1 MFLNEYVK
9 MEKNKKGGRGVKKST
24 FLVLLSFFLVI
35 PLLGVNNTAQA
46 ATNFADVGTSHR
58 AAKEIYYLAEGDIA
72 KGISPS
78 SFGPNKKV
86 NRAEA
91 VTFVGRAL
99 QLNGTK
105 RATSFKD
112 VDAGMFASGYIQS
125 ATQKGILTGYSDGT
139 YRPYKEVTRGEMAIM
154 ISRAFGYSFNNT
166 TSGAANALI
175 SRGIAQGKGDGS
187 FGTSDLI
194 TRADFSVFLA
204 RAINP
209 KFRVISNTVSF
220 KDARWVNVDSLNV
233 RTGPND
239 SYAKIGAV
247 KQNQQV
253 LSAYKVGAWNYI
265 KYGSLEGFVHGSY
278 LRTTAEAT
286 NAGNVDPRIAKQVV
300 VLDPGHGGS
309 DPGAGGFGI
318 YEKNVVL
325 DTGLKTR
332 NLFSKTPFQ
341 VKMTRSTDKYI
352 KLSDRVSYAKSVGA
366 NTFISIHANAGGG
379 TGTETYYYSAYSNP
393 NVADSKLLATKIQ
406 SRMLTAWKLANR
418 GVKNGNFHV
427 IRENTMPAVLVE
439 LGFIDAKKDN
449 DMLRSDYWRNAA
461 AKAIYLGTL
470 DYYKAKGYQVDALYN
485 VAK

>member
-1 MFLNEYVK
+1 M
-9 MEKNKKGGRGVKKST
+9 KKRA
-24 FLVLLSFFLVI
+24 FLVLLSFLLAI
-35 PLLGVNNTAQA
+35 PLFGVNNTAKA
-46 ATNFADVGTSHR
+46 ATNFADVGSTHR
-58 AAKEIYYLAEGDIA
+58 AAEEIYYLTEGNIA
-72 KGISPS
+72 KGVSPS

-86 NRAEA
+86 SRGEA
-91 VTFVGRAL
+91 ATFIGRTL

-105 RATSFKD
+105 RQTSFKD
-112 VDAGMFASGYIQS
+112 VGAGMVASGYIQS
-125 ATQKGILTGYSDGT
+125 AAEKRILSGYADGT

-154 ISRAFGYSFNNT
+154 ISRAFGFSFDNT
-166 TSGAANALI
+166 TSGAAKALV

-187 FGTSDLI
+187 FGEGELI

-209 KFRVISNTVSF
+209 KFRTITNTVSF
-220 KDARWVNVDSLNV
+220 KDARWINIDSLNV

-239 SYAKIGAV
+239 SFQKIGAV
-247 KQNQQV
+247 KQDQQV
-253 LSAYKVGAWNYI
+253 LSSHKIGAWSYI
-265 KYGSLEGFVHGSY
+265 KYGSLEGYVHSSY
-278 LRTTAEAT
+278 LRDKAEAS

-300 VLDPGHGGS
+300 VLDPGHGGHDS
-309 DPGAGGFGI
+309 GATGFGI

-325 DTGLKTR
+325 DTGLKVN
-332 NLFSKTPFQ
+332 NLFKQTPFQ
-341 VKMTRSTDKYI
+341 VKMTRSTDKFVE
-352 KLSDRVSYAKSVGA
+352 LRDRVSYAKSVGA

-379 TGTETYYYSAYSNP
+379 TGSETYYYSAYKNP

-406 SRMLTAWKLANR
+406 NRLLAAWNLADR

-439 LGFIDAKKDN
+439 LGFIDRKADN
-449 DMLRSDYWRNAA
+449 DKLRSDYWRNAA

-470 DYYKAKGYQVDALYN
+470 DYYKAKGYQVDGLYN